1 MDSHRR
7 RLPCPLSSRNP
18 LGQVQGPPVPMAC
31 SSLGGHLSLDLSLRL
46 EGNLIYHQI
55 PARRVS
61 LRA

>member
-7 RLPCPLSSRNP
+7 RLPYLLSSRNL

-46 EGNLIYHQI
+46 EGNLTYHLP

>member
-1 MDSHRR
+1 MDSRR
-7 RLPCPLSSRNP
+7 RHLPCLLSSRNL

-31 SSLGGHLSLDLSLRL
+31 SSLGGHLYLDLSLRL
-46 EGNLIYHQI
+46 EGNLIYHLP

>member
-7 RLPCPLSSRNP
+7 HLPYLLSSRN
-18 LGQVQGPPVPMAC
+18 LSGQVQGPPVPMAC
-31 SSLGGHLSLDLSLRL
+31 SNQGGHLYLGRSHRL
-46 EGNLIYHQI
+46 EGSPIYHRT

>member
-7 RLPCPLSSRNP
+7 RLPCPLSSRN
-18 LGQVQGPPVPMAC
+18 LSGQVQGPPVPMAC
-31 SSLGGHLSLDLSLRL
+31 SSLGGHLFLDLNPRL
-46 EGNLIYHQI
+46 EGSPIYHLI